1 MENEKSLI
9 TPGQQVILSA
19 LVSMALSLIT
29 QHFFP
34 DIQSGSH
41 MLNAVEGGLWGLVF
55 SSWLV
60 QFQSVRVLRR
70 LNQKLMA
77 SQEALGAPVEAPKA
91 VTAVVDQPVAAA
103 PVEPLVVPVVAVE
116 KKVEAVGAPAK
127 KSVVIKKK
135 SKS

>member
-9 TPGQQVILSA
+9 TPGQQVMLSA
-19 LVSMALSLIT
+19 LVSVALSLIT

-34 DIQSGSH
+34 DIESGSH
-41 MLNAVEGGLWGLVF
+41 MINAMVCGLWGLFF

-60 QFQSVRVLRR
+60 QFQAVRVLRR
-70 LNQKLMA
+70 LTQKLTA
-77 SQEALGAPVEAPKA
+77 SQEALGAPAEAPKA

-103 PVEPLVVPVVAVE
+103 PVEPLVVPVVVE
-116 KKVEAVGAPAK
+116 KKVEAGAAPVR

-135 SKS
+135 AK

>member
-9 TPGQQVILSA
+9 TPGHQVMLSA
-19 LVSMALSLIT
+19 LVSMCMSLIV

-41 MLNAVEGGLWGLVF
+41 MLNAIMSGLWGLFF

-60 QFQSVRVLRR
+60 QFQAVRVLRR
-70 LNQKLMA
+70 LTQKLMA
-77 SQEALGAPVEAPKA
+77 SQAALGAPVEAPKA

-103 PVEPLVVPVVAVE
+103 PVEPLVVPVVVVE
-116 KKVEAVGAPAK
+116 KKVEAGAAPVR

-135 SKS
+135 AK

>member
-19 LVSMALSLIT
+19 LTSMALSLIT

-41 MLNAVEGGLWGLVF
+41 MLNAVEGGLWGLFF

-60 QFQSVRVLRR
+60 QFQAVRVLRR
-70 LNQKLMA
+70 LNQKLLA
-77 SQEALGAPVEAPKA
+77 SQEALGAPAEAPKTVA
-91 VTAVVDQPVAAA
+91 AVVYQPVVVA
-103 PVEPLVVPVVAVE
+103 PVEPLVVPVVVVE
-116 KKVEAVGAPAK
+116 KKAEAGAVPVR
-127 KSVVIKKK
+127 KSAVIKKK
-135 SKS
+135 AK

>member
-19 LVSMALSLIT
+19 LTSMALSLIV
-29 QHFFP
+29 QHLFP

-41 MLNAVEGGLWGLVF
+41 MLNAVEGGLWGLFF

-77 SQEALGAPVEAPKA
+77 SQEALGAPAEAPK
-91 VTAVVDQPVAAA
+91 VVEAVVDQPAAVGS
-103 PVEPLVVPVVAVE
+103 VEPLVVPVVVE
-116 KKVEAVGAPAK
+116 KKAEAVAAPVK